1 MRGKSGLL
9 WGIAGVVLIAGLV
22 AINVAVRPDEA
33 ELEPTTP
40 RDLRSARSGRREQAE
55 PAGAE
60 SDLAPANAPSEP
72 IAEVAE
78 VAEAAEAAEE
88 TEPAAPSCEHPFVPS
103 APGQWRRYS
112 WRQSGESRAAELRIE
127 ALRARELDDG
137 EREITWQVAITATDD
152 QAELA
157 REEMTTRCV
166 PGRDAEEPWFGI
178 LERSQALTPTS
189 QPRWRWPARLRA
201 GAAFEGTAT
210 FDTASAAMRAP
221 DDATGPQLLRVT
233 RSHTVGEREPIEVPA
248 GSWRAWRVDYD
259 ERYAFGERGESGSGT
274 VWVASGI
281 GMVKSTAANSQGV
294 SQTIELVAYGPR

>member
-9 WGIAGVVLIAGLV
+9 WGIAGVVLISGLV

-40 RDLRSARSGRREQAE
+40 RDLRSARSGMREQAE
-55 PAGAE
+55 PAGEE
-60 SDLAPANAPSEP
+60 SELVRANAPSEP
-72 IAEVAE
+72 VAD

-88 TEPAAPSCEHPFVPS
+88 AEPAAPSCEHPFVPS

-127 ALRARELDDG
+127 ALRARELDHG
-137 EREITWQVAITATDD
+137 EREITWQVEITATDN

-178 LERSQALTPTS
+178 LERSLALTLTS

-201 GAAFEGTAT
+201 GATFEGTAA
-210 FDTASAAMRAP
+210 FDTAGAEMRAP
-221 DDATGPQLLRVT
+221 DDANGPQLLRVT
-233 RSHTVGEREPIEVPA
+233 RSHTVGERESIEVPA

-259 ERYAFGERGESGSGT
+259 ERHAFGERGESGSGT

-281 GMVKSTAANSQGV
+281 GMVKSTAENSQGV